1 MILVFIFLTILIL
14 ASLTMLLLALSNIQ
28 IELKQLHISN
38 IKGKLKLK
46 VILNLSILLF
56 NRVKILKISIDNKKI
71 IKILKSGKV
80 NFSNVNISKESK
92 KIIKKFLKSDAVMI
106 ETLNIN
112 GYFSTF
118 NNVLSGII
126 FSISNALIP
135 ILISKKLEGSRYNN
149 NVYFLNQNQNIIN
162 ISINCIISIKIVNII
177 NTLYL
182 LKKKG
187 GSDKYGKSSNRRSY
201 AYSNE

>member
-1 MILVFIFLTILIL
+1 MILVFIFLAILIL
-14 ASLTMLLLALSNIQ
+14 TSFAMLLLALSNIQ

-38 IKGKLKLK
+38 NKGKLKLK

-56 NRVKILKISIDNKKI
+56 NRIKILKISIDNKKI

-92 KIIKKFLKSDAVMI
+92 KIIKKFLKSDAVII
-106 ETLNIN
+106 ETLSID

-135 ILISKKLEGSRYNN
+135 ILISKKLEGRYNN
-149 NVYFLNQNQNIIN
+149 NISFLNQNQNIIN

>member
-56 NRVKILKISIDNKKI
+56 NKVKILIISIDNKKI

-135 ILISKKLEGSRYNN
+135 ILISKKLESSRYNN
-149 NVYFLNQNQNIIN
+149 NVSFLNQNQNIIN

>member
-1 MILVFIFLTILIL
+1 MILVFIFLVMLILISF
-14 ASLTMLLLALSNIQ
+14 AMLLLALSNIQ

-38 IKGKLKLK
+38 NKGKLKFK
-46 VILNLSILLF
+46 VILNLSIILF
-56 NRVKILKISIDNKKI
+56 NRLKIIKLSIDNKKI
-71 IKILKSGKV
+71 IKILKSGKI
-80 NFSNVNISKESK
+80 NFTNVNISKESK
-92 KIIKKFLKSDAVMI
+92 KIIKNFLRSDAVII
-106 ETLNIN
+106 ENLNIS

-135 ILISKKLEGSRYNN
+135 ILISKKINGKYNN
-149 NVYFLNQNQNIIN
+149 DVSFLNQNQNIIN
-162 ISINCIISIKIVNII
+162 ISINCIISIKTVNII

-187 GSDKYGKSSNRRSY
+187 GSDKYGKSSDRRSY

>member
-56 NRVKILKISIDNKKI
+56 NKVKILKISIDNKKI

-135 ILISKKLEGSRYNN
+135 ILISKKLESSRYNN
-149 NVYFLNQNQNIIN
+149 NVSFLNQNQNIIN

>member
-1 MILVFIFLTILIL
+1 MILVFIFLVMLILISF
-14 ASLTMLLLALSNIQ
+14 AMLLLALSNIQ

-38 IKGKLKLK
+38 NKGKLKFK
-46 VILNLSILLF
+46 VILNLSIILF
-56 NRVKILKISIDNKKI
+56 NRLKIIKLSIDNKKI
-71 IKILKSGKV
+71 IKILKSGKI
-80 NFSNVNISKESK
+80 NFTNVNISKESK
-92 KIIKKFLKSDAVMI
+92 KIIKNFLRSDAVII
-106 ETLNIN
+106 ENLNIS

-135 ILISKKLEGSRYNN
+135 ILISKKINGKYNN
-149 NVYFLNQNQNIIN
+149 DVSFLNQNQNIIN
-162 ISINCIISIKIVNII
+162 ISINCIISIKTVNII

>member
-1 MILVFIFLTILIL
+1 MILVFIFLAILIL
-14 ASLTMLLLALSNIQ
+14 TSFAMLLLALSNIQ

-56 NRVKILKISIDNKKI
+56 NRYKLLRISIDNKKI

-92 KIIKKFLKSDAVMI
+92 RTIKKFLKSDAVLI
-106 ETLNIN
+106 EKLGID

-126 FSISNALIP
+126 FSVSNALIP
-135 ILISKKLEGSRYNN
+135 ILISKKLEGSNYSNKIS
-149 NVYFLNQNQNIIN
+149 FLNQSQNVIN

>member
-56 NRVKILKISIDNKKI
+56 NRVKILKITIDNKKI

-135 ILISKKLEGSRYNN
+135 ILISKKLESSRYNN
-149 NVYFLNQNQNIIN
+149 NVSFLNQNQNIIN

>member
-1 MILVFIFLTILIL
+1 
-14 ASLTMLLLALSNIQ
+14 
-28 IELKQLHISN
+28 
-38 IKGKLKLK
+38 
-46 VILNLSILLF
+46 
-56 NRVKILKISIDNKKI
+56 
-71 IKILKSGKV
+71 
-80 NFSNVNISKESK
+80 
-92 KIIKKFLKSDAVMI
+92 MI

-112 GYFSTF
+112 ENFSTF

-135 ILISKKLEGSRYNN
+135 ILISKKLESSRYNN
-149 NVYFLNQNQNIIN
+149 NVSFLNQNQNIIN

>member
-1 MILVFIFLTILIL
+1 MILVFIFLAILIL
-14 ASLTMLLLALSNIQ
+14 TSFAMLLLALSNIK

-38 IKGKLKLK
+38 TKGKLKLK

-56 NRVKILKISIDNKKI
+56 NRFKLIKLSIDNKKI

-80 NFSNVNISKESK
+80 NFTNVNISKESK
-92 KIIKKFLKSDAVMI
+92 KIIKNFLKSDAVII
-106 ETLNIN
+106 ETLSID

-126 FSISNALIP
+126 FSISSALIP
-135 ILISKKLEGSRYNN
+135 ILISKKLEGRYNN
-149 NVYFLNQNQNIIN
+149 NISFLNQNQNIIN

>member
-1 MILVFIFLTILIL
+1 MILVFIFLAILIL
-14 ASLTMLLLALSNIQ
+14 TSFAMLLLALSNIQ

-38 IKGKLKLK
+38 TKGKLKLK

-56 NRVKILKISIDNKKI
+56 NRFKLIKLSIDNKKI

-80 NFSNVNISKESK
+80 NFTNVNISKESK
-92 KIIKKFLKSDAVMI
+92 KIIKNFLKSDAVII
-106 ETLNIN
+106 ETLSID

-135 ILISKKLEGSRYNN
+135 ILISKKLEGRYNN
-149 NVYFLNQNQNIIN
+149 NISFLNQNQNIIN

-187 GSDKYGKSSNRRSY
+187 ESDKYGKSSNRRSY

>member
-28 IELKQLHISN
+28 IELKQLQISN

-56 NRVKILKISIDNKKI
+56 NRVKILKITIDNKKI

-135 ILISKKLEGSRYNN
+135 ILISKKLESSRYNN
-149 NVYFLNQNQNIIN
+149 NVSFLNQNQNIIN

>member
-1 MILVFIFLTILIL
+1 M
-14 ASLTMLLLALSNIQ
+14 
-28 IELKQLHISN
+28 
-38 IKGKLKLK
+38 
-46 VILNLSILLF
+46 
-56 NRVKILKISIDNKKI
+56 R
-71 IKILKSGKV
+71 
-80 NFSNVNISKESK
+80 
-92 KIIKKFLKSDAVMI
+92 SDAVII
-106 ETLNIN
+106 ENLNIT

-135 ILISKKLEGSRYNN
+135 ILISKKINGKYNN
-149 NVYFLNQNQNIIN
+149 DVSFLNQNQNIIN
-162 ISINCIISIKIVNII
+162 ISINCIISIKTVNII

-187 GSDKYGKSSNRRSY
+187 GSDKYGKSSDRRSY

>member
-1 MILVFIFLTILIL
+1 MILVFIFLVMLILISF
-14 ASLTMLLLALSNIQ
+14 AMLLLALSNVQ

-38 IKGKLKLK
+38 IKRKLKLK
-46 VILNLSILLF
+46 VMLNLSILLF
-56 NRVKILKISIDNKKI
+56 NRIKILTISIDNKRV

-80 NFSNVNISKESK
+80 NFNNVNISKESK
-92 KIIKKFLKSDAVMI
+92 KIIKKFLKSNAVVI
-106 ETLNIN
+106 ETLNVN

-118 NNVLSGII
+118 NNVLTGII
-126 FSISNALIP
+126 FSILSALVP
-135 ILISKKLEGSRYNN
+135 ILISTKLKGSKYNN

-162 ISINCIISIKIVNII
+162 ISINCIINIKIVNII

-187 GSDKYGKSSNRRSY
+187 GSEEYGKSSNRRSY

>member
-56 NRVKILKISIDNKKI
+56 NRVKILKITIDNKKI

-92 KIIKKFLKSDAVMI
+92 KWCCNDWNTKYKWIF
-106 ETLNIN
+106 LNI
-112 GYFSTF
+112 
-118 NNVLSGII
+118 
-126 FSISNALIP
+126 
-135 ILISKKLEGSRYNN
+135 
-149 NVYFLNQNQNIIN
+149 Q
-162 ISINCIISIKIVNII
+162 
-177 NTLYL
+177 
-182 LKKKG
+182 
-187 GSDKYGKSSNRRSY
+187 
-201 AYSNE
+201 

>member
-1 MILVFIFLTILIL
+1 MILVFIFLVMLILISF
-14 ASLTMLLLALSNIQ
+14 AMLLLALSNIQ

-38 IKGKLKLK
+38 NKGKLKFK
-46 VILNLSILLF
+46 VILNLSIILF
-56 NRVKILKISIDNKKI
+56 NRLKIIKLSIDNKKI
-71 IKILKSGKV
+71 IKILKSGKI
-80 NFSNVNISKESK
+80 NFTNVNISKESK
-92 KIIKKFLKSDAVMI
+92 KIIKKFLKSDAVI
-106 ETLNIN
+106 IGNLNIS

-135 ILISKKLEGSRYNN
+135 ILISKKINGKYNN
-149 NVYFLNQNQNIIN
+149 DVSFLNQNQNIIN
-162 ISINCIISIKIVNII
+162 ISINCIISIKTVNII

-187 GSDKYGKSSNRRSY
+187 GSDKYGKSSDRRSY

>member
-1 MILVFIFLTILIL
+1 MILVFIFLGILIL
-14 ASLTMLLLALSNIQ
+14 ISLIMLLLSLSNIQ

-38 IKGKLKLK
+38 TKGKLKLK

-56 NRVKILKISIDNKKI
+56 NRYKLLRISIDNKKI
-71 IKILKSGKV
+71 IKILKSGRV

-92 KIIKKFLKSDAVMI
+92 RTIKKFLKSDAVLI
-106 ETLNIN
+106 EKLGID

-126 FSISNALIP
+126 FSVSNALIP
-135 ILISKKLEGSRYNN
+135 ILISKKLEGSNYSNKIS
-149 NVYFLNQNQNIIN
+149 FLNQSQNVIN

-182 LKKKG
+182 LKKK
-187 GSDKYGKSSNRRSY
+187 DQL
-201 AYSNE
+201 

>member
-1 MILVFIFLTILIL
+1 MILVFIFLVMLILISF
-14 ASLTMLLLALSNIQ
+14 AMLLLALSNIQ

-38 IKGKLKLK
+38 NKGKLKFK
-46 VILNLSILLF
+46 VILNLSIILF
-56 NRVKILKISIDNKKI
+56 NRLKIIKLSIDNKKI
-71 IKILKSGKV
+71 IKILKSGKI
-80 NFSNVNISKESK
+80 NFTNVNISKESK
-92 KIIKKFLKSDAVMI
+92 KIIKNFLRSDAVI
-106 ETLNIN
+106 IGNLNIS

-135 ILISKKLEGSRYNN
+135 ILISKKINGKYNN
-149 NVYFLNQNQNIIN
+149 DVSFLNQNRNIIN

-187 GSDKYGKSSNRRSY
+187 GSDKYGKSSDRRSY

>member
-92 KIIKKFLKSDAVMI
+92 KIIKKFLKSDAVMLEI
-106 ETLNIN
+106 LNIN

-135 ILISKKLEGSRYNN
+135 ILISKKLEGKYNN
-149 NVYFLNQNQNIIN
+149 NVSFLNQNQNIIN

>member
-1 MILVFIFLTILIL
+1 MILVFIFLVMLILISF
-14 ASLTMLLLALSNIQ
+14 AMLLLALSNIQ

-38 IKGKLKLK
+38 NKGKLKLK

-56 NRVKILKISIDNKKI
+56 NRLKLIKISIDNKKI
-71 IKILKSGKV
+71 IKVLKSGKI
-80 NFSNVNISKESK
+80 NFTNVNISKESK
-92 KIIKKFLKSDAVMI
+92 KIIKNFLKSDAVII
-106 ETLNIN
+106 ENLNIS

-135 ILISKKLEGSRYNN
+135 ILISKKINGKYNN
-149 NVYFLNQNQNIIN
+149 DVSFLNQNQNIIN
-162 ISINCIISIKIVNII
+162 ISINCIISIKTVNII

-187 GSDKYGKSSNRRSY
+187 GSDKYGKSSDRRSY

>member
-1 MILVFIFLTILIL
+1 MILVFIFLVMLILISF
-14 ASLTMLLLALSNIQ
+14 AMLLLALSNIQ

-38 IKGKLKLK
+38 NKGKLKLK

-56 NRVKILKISIDNKKI
+56 NRLKLIKISIDNKKI
-71 IKILKSGKV
+71 IKVLKSGKI
-80 NFSNVNISKESK
+80 NFTNVNISKESK
-92 KIIKKFLKSDAVMI
+92 KIIKNFLKSDAVII
-106 ETLNIN
+106 ENIN
-112 GYFSTF
+112 ISGYFSTF

-135 ILISKKLEGSRYNN
+135 ILISKKINGKYNN
-149 NVYFLNQNQNIIN
+149 DVSFLNQNQNIIN
-162 ISINCIISIKIVNII
+162 ISINCIISIKTVNII

-187 GSDKYGKSSNRRSY
+187 GSDKYGKSSDRRSY

>member
-1 MILVFIFLTILIL
+1 MILVFIFLVMLILISC
-14 ASLTMLLLALSNIQ
+14 AMLLLALSNIQ

-38 IKGKLKLK
+38 NKGKLKFK
-46 VILNLSILLF
+46 VILNLSIILF
-56 NRVKILKISIDNKKI
+56 NRLKIIKLSIDNKKI
-71 IKILKSGKV
+71 IKILKSGKI
-80 NFSNVNISKESK
+80 NFTNVNISKESK
-92 KIIKKFLKSDAVMI
+92 KIIKNFLRSDAVII
-106 ETLNIN
+106 ENLNIS

-135 ILISKKLEGSRYNN
+135 ILISKKINGKYNN
-149 NVYFLNQNQNIIN
+149 DVSFLNQNQNIIN
-162 ISINCIISIKIVNII
+162 ISINCIISIKTVNII

>member
-56 NRVKILKISIDNKKI
+56 NRVKILKITIDNKKI

-135 ILISKKLEGSRYNN
+135 ILISKKLESSRYNN
-149 NVYFLNQNQNIIN
+149 NVSFLNFI
-162 ISINCIISIKIVNII
+162 
-177 NTLYL
+177 
-182 LKKKG
+182 
-187 GSDKYGKSSNRRSY
+187 R
-201 AYSNE
+201 

>member
-1 MILVFIFLTILIL
+1 MILVFIFLVMLILISF
-14 ASLTMLLLALSNIQ
+14 AMLLLALSNIQ

-38 IKGKLKLK
+38 NKGKLKFK
-46 VILNLSILLF
+46 VILNLSIILF
-56 NRVKILKISIDNKKI
+56 NRLKIIKLSIDNKKI
-71 IKILKSGKV
+71 IKILKSGKI
-80 NFSNVNISKESK
+80 NFTNVNISKESK
-92 KIIKKFLKSDAVMI
+92 KIIKNFLRSDAVII
-106 ETLNIN
+106 ENLNIT

-135 ILISKKLEGSRYNN
+135 ILISKKINGKYNN
-149 NVYFLNQNQNIIN
+149 DVSFLNQNRNIIN

-187 GSDKYGKSSNRRSY
+187 GSDKYGKSSDRRSY

>member
-1 MILVFIFLTILIL
+1 MILDFIFLTILIL

-56 NRVKILKISIDNKKI
+56 NRVKILKITIDNKKI

-135 ILISKKLEGSRYNN
+135 ILISKKLESSRYNN
-149 NVYFLNQNQNIIN
+149 NVSFLNQNQNIIN

>member
-1 MILVFIFLTILIL
+1 MILVFIFLVMLILISF
-14 ASLTMLLLALSNIQ
+14 AMLLLALSNIQ

-38 IKGKLKLK
+38 NKGKLKFK
-46 VILNLSILLF
+46 VILNLSIILF
-56 NRVKILKISIDNKKI
+56 NRLKIIKLSIDNKKI
-71 IKILKSGKV
+71 IKILKSGKI
-80 NFSNVNISKESK
+80 NFTNVNISKESK
-92 KIIKKFLKSDAVMI
+92 KIIKNFLRSDAVI
-106 ETLNIN
+106 IGNLNIS

-135 ILISKKLEGSRYNN
+135 ILISKKINGKYNN
-149 NVYFLNQNQNIIN
+149 DVSFLNQNQNIIN
-162 ISINCIISIKIVNII
+162 ISINCIISIKTVNII

-187 GSDKYGKSSNRRSY
+187 GSDKYGKSSDRRSY

>member
-1 MILVFIFLTILIL
+1 MILVFIFLVMLILISF
-14 ASLTMLLLALSNIQ
+14 AMLLLALSNIQ

-38 IKGKLKLK
+38 NKGKLKFK
-46 VILNLSILLF
+46 VILNLSIILF
-56 NRVKILKISIDNKKI
+56 NRLKIIKLSIDNKKI
-71 IKILKSGKV
+71 IKILKSGKI
-80 NFSNVNISKESK
+80 NFTNVNISKESK
-92 KIIKKFLKSDAVMI
+92 KIIKKFLKSDAVI
-106 ETLNIN
+106 IGNLNIS

-135 ILISKKLEGSRYNN
+135 ILISKKINGKYNN
-149 NVYFLNQNQNIIN
+149 DVSFLNQNRNIIN

-187 GSDKYGKSSNRRSY
+187 GSDKYGKSSDRRSY

>member
-56 NRVKILKISIDNKKI
+56 NRVKILKITIDNKKI
-71 IKILKSGKV
+71 IKILKSGKI

-92 KIIKKFLKSDAVMI
+92 KIIKKFLKSDAVII
-106 ETLNIN
+106 ETLKIN

-149 NVYFLNQNQNIIN
+149 NVSFLNQNQNIIN

>member
-149 NVYFLNQNQNIIN
+149 NVSFLNQNQNIIN

>member
-1 MILVFIFLTILIL
+1 MILVFIFLVMLILISF
-14 ASLTMLLLALSNIQ
+14 AMLLLALSNIQ

-38 IKGKLKLK
+38 NKGKLKFK
-46 VILNLSILLF
+46 VILNLSIILF
-56 NRVKILKISIDNKKI
+56 NRLKIIKLSIDNKKI
-71 IKILKSGKV
+71 IKILKSGKI
-80 NFSNVNISKESK
+80 NFTNVNISKESK
-92 KIIKKFLKSDAVMI
+92 KIIKKFLKSDAVI
-106 ETLNIN
+106 IGNLNIS

-135 ILISKKLEGSRYNN
+135 ILISKKINGKYNN
-149 NVYFLNQNQNIIN
+149 DVSFLNQNQNIIN
-162 ISINCIISIKIVNII
+162 ISINCIISIKTVNII

>member
-135 ILISKKLEGSRYNN
+135 ILISKKLESSRYNN
-149 NVYFLNQNQNIIN
+149 NVSFLNQNQNIIN

>member
-1 MILVFIFLTILIL
+1 MILVFIFLVMLILISF
-14 ASLTMLLLALSNIQ
+14 AMLLLALSNIQ

-38 IKGKLKLK
+38 NKGKLKFK
-46 VILNLSILLF
+46 VILNLSIILF
-56 NRVKILKISIDNKKI
+56 NRLKIIKLSIDNKKI
-71 IKILKSGKV
+71 IKILKSGKI
-80 NFSNVNISKESK
+80 NFTNVNISKESK
-92 KIIKKFLKSDAVMI
+92 KIIKNFLRSDAVII
-106 ETLNIN
+106 ENLNIT

-135 ILISKKLEGSRYNN
+135 ILISKKINGKYNN
-149 NVYFLNQNQNIIN
+149 DVSFLNQNQNIIN
-162 ISINCIISIKIVNII
+162 ISINCIISIKTVNII

>member
-1 MILVFIFLTILIL
+1 MILVFIFLVMLILISF
-14 ASLTMLLLALSNIQ
+14 AMLLLALSNIQ

-38 IKGKLKLK
+38 NKGKLKFK
-46 VILNLSILLF
+46 VILNLSIILF
-56 NRVKILKISIDNKKI
+56 NRLKIIKLSIDNKKI
-71 IKILKSGKV
+71 IKILKSGKI
-80 NFSNVNISKESK
+80 NFTNVNISKESK
-92 KIIKKFLKSDAVMI
+92 KIIKNFLRSDAVII
-106 ETLNIN
+106 ENLNIS

-135 ILISKKLEGSRYNN
+135 ILISKKINGKYNN
-149 NVYFLNQNQNIIN
+149 DVSFLNQNQNIIN
-162 ISINCIISIKIVNII
+162 ISINCIISIKTVNII

-187 GSDKYGKSSNRRSY
+187 GSDKYGKSYNRRSY

>member
-1 MILVFIFLTILIL
+1 MILVFIFLVMLILISF
-14 ASLTMLLLALSNIQ
+14 AMLLLALSNIQ

-38 IKGKLKLK
+38 NKGKLKFK
-46 VILNLSILLF
+46 VILNLSIILF
-56 NRVKILKISIDNKKI
+56 NRLKIIKLSIDNKKI
-71 IKILKSGKV
+71 IKILKSGKI
-80 NFSNVNISKESK
+80 NFTNVNISKESK
-92 KIIKKFLKSDAVMI
+92 KIIKNFLRSDAVII
-106 ETLNIN
+106 ENLNIS

-135 ILISKKLEGSRYNN
+135 ILISKKINGKYNN
-149 NVYFLNQNQNIIN
+149 DVSFLNQNQNIIN
-162 ISINCIISIKIVNII
+162 ISINCIISIKTVNIL

>member
-1 MILVFIFLTILIL
+1 MILVFIFLAILIL
-14 ASLTMLLLALSNIQ
+14 TSFAMLLLALSNIQ

-38 IKGKLKLK
+38 TKGKLKLK

-56 NRVKILKISIDNKKI
+56 NRFKLIKLSIDNKKI

-80 NFSNVNISKESK
+80 NFTNVNISKESK
-92 KIIKKFLKSDAVMI
+92 KIIKNFLKSDAVII
-106 ETLNIN
+106 ETLSID

-135 ILISKKLEGSRYNN
+135 ILISKKLEGRYNN
-149 NVYFLNQNQNIIN
+149 NISFLNQNQNIIN

>member
-1 MILVFIFLTILIL
+1 MILVFIFLVMLILISF
-14 ASLTMLLLALSNIQ
+14 AMLLLALSNIQ

-38 IKGKLKLK
+38 NKGKLKLK

-56 NRVKILKISIDNKKI
+56 NRLKLIKISIDNKKI
-71 IKILKSGKV
+71 IKVLQSGKI
-80 NFSNVNISKESK
+80 NFTNVNISKESK
-92 KIIKKFLKSDAVMI
+92 KIIKNFLKSDAVII
-106 ETLNIN
+106 ENLNIS

-135 ILISKKLEGSRYNN
+135 ILISKKINGKYNN
-149 NVYFLNQNQNIIN
+149 DVSFLNQNQNIIN
-162 ISINCIISIKIVNII
+162 ISINCIISIKTVNII

-187 GSDKYGKSSNRRSY
+187 GSDKYGKSSDRRSY

>member
-56 NRVKILKISIDNKKI
+56 NRVKILKITIDNKKI
-71 IKILKSGKV
+71 IKILKSGKI

-92 KIIKKFLKSDAVMI
+92 KIIKKFLKSDAVII
-106 ETLNIN
+106 ETLKIN

>member
-1 MILVFIFLTILIL
+1 MILVFIFLVMLILISF
-14 ASLTMLLLALSNIQ
+14 AMLLLALSNIQ

-38 IKGKLKLK
+38 NKGKLKFK
-46 VILNLSILLF
+46 VILNLSIILF
-56 NRVKILKISIDNKKI
+56 NRLKIIKLSIDNKKI
-71 IKILKSGKV
+71 IKILKSGKI
-80 NFSNVNISKESK
+80 NFTNVNISKESK
-92 KIIKKFLKSDAVMI
+92 KIIKNFLRSDAVII
-106 ETLNIN
+106 ENLNIS

-126 FSISNALIP
+126 FSISNALIQ
-135 ILISKKLEGSRYNN
+135 ILISKKINGKYNN
-149 NVYFLNQNQNIIN
+149 DVSFLNQNQNIIN
-162 ISINCIISIKIVNII
+162 ISINCIISIKTVNII